1 MEQKIPVFK
10 ETAGTLSAQIRERNF
25 APGTAQ
31 PSENELCRRYSISCF
46 PVQKALS
53 LLEADDL
60 IVRQPGASGQSCVNI
75 PADTRAVSGEVR
87 HLPLPVRPQRTAF
100 PVPGHGRD
108 DTPVKVP
115 APSRRLRRKNRAA
128 EPSKRGR

>member
-1 MEQKIPVFK
+1 M
-10 ETAGTLSAQIRERNF
+10 
-25 APGTAQ
+25 
-31 PSENELCRRYSISCF
+31 
-46 PVQKALS
+46 
-53 LLEADDL
+53 
-60 IVRQPGASGQSCVNI
+60 NI

-100 PVPGHGRD
+100 PVPGYGRD

-128 EPSKRGR
+128 VDDKAQKSWLEGRGVDTGSMSETAILSANTGSQVFLTAQVWFADAMEDLCFTITM

>member
-46 PVQKALS
+46 PVRKALS

-60 IVRQPGASGQSCVNI
+60 IVRQPGIRSIVREYSGGHPRCIRRSPASAAPRPSAANCISRSG
-75 PADTRAVSGEVR
+75 TR
-87 HLPLPVRPQRTAF
+87 QR
-100 PVPGHGRD
+100 
-108 DTPVKVP
+108 
-115 APSRRLRRKNRAA
+115 
-128 EPSKRGR
+128 